1 MLSTKTRI
9 RRRKDRPTRRGVALV
24 EMAFVLPVF
33 VILLF
38 GFIEMSRLYFAVS
51 STQVA
56 LIKSARSLSLPD
68 ATAQNGES
76 AVLDYLTRLG
86 YSDNQINVVVTPSA
100 IAPTTREVKVE
111 VELDMQPIPYTIRK
125 SIVRSRE

>member
-1 MLSTKTRI
+1 
-9 RRRKDRPTRRGVALV
+9 
-24 EMAFVLPVF
+24 
-33 VILLF
+33 
-38 GFIEMSRLYFAVS
+38 MSRLYFAVS

>member
-1 MLSTKTRI
+1 MLNTKTTN
-9 RRRKDRPTRRGVALV
+9 RRCKESPTRRGVAAV

-68 ATAQNGES
+68 ATAQNGEA

-100 IAPTTREVKVE
+100 IVPTTREVKVE

>member
-68 ATAQNGES
+68 ATAQNGEA

-100 IAPTTREVKVE
+100 IVPTTREVKVE